1 MRTAKSRSLDI
12 KKYAPSTKEKSAQNR
27 QAIICESVGN
37 NPSIQILEL
46 AESIGPSGFK

>member
-12 KKYAPSTKEKSAQNR
+12 KKYAPSTKEKTAQKR
-27 QAIICESVGN
+27 QASNWDSVGI

-46 AESIGPSGFK
+46 AERIGPRGFK

>member
-12 KKYAPSTKEKSAQNR
+12 KKYPPNKIAKSAQTEQPINCQR
-27 QAIICESVGN
+27 VGVI
-37 NPSIQILEL
+37 PSIQIREL